1 MRTKKMQCIDVWKM
15 AEVLA
20 EQVPE
25 IKDRTA
31 CRRTLAFVGYTDEQI
46 SHYLPR
52 AQVLA
57 RTRRGDI
64 ADILMRN
71 AQAADERLIKRMI
84 KK

>member
-1 MRTKKMQCIDVWKM
+1 MQTCDVHLM
-15 AEVLA
+15 AEILA

-25 IKDRTA
+25 IKNRTD

-57 RTRRGDI
+57 RARRGEI
-64 ADILMRN
+64 ADKLVRN
-71 AQAADERLIKRMI
+71 AQSADERFIKRTI